1 MTDSAQTLWA
11 IHPTQLSKNS
21 EWWTSSQADTIWSAQ
36 KNIDSPEKYL
46 NYLLSLMVKYDS
58 SDIYLTHGE
67 PPSIR
72 IYGEVR
78 RLTSLPKLEDATLES
93 LCSVLMVSED
103 EKSFQEHMSCDTW
116 YSLNG
121 RRYRVNISSQRWHKM
136 IVIRLLAEKVPMID
150 DLWLPA
156 IFKNLTKKTNWIIFV
171 AWATWSWKS
180 TTLAA
185 MIEEINCIRPCHI
198 ITIEDPIEY
207 IFEPK
212 KAIFDQKQLDKDVT
226 SFASAM
232 KYAMR
237 QRPDVILFGEARDP
251 ESLRN
256 AVALAETG
264 HLVLTTIHARSAEQ
278 TINKIISMFPVD
290 EQPTIKNQLAE
301 NMTAIII
308 QRLLKRSDENSL
320 ITAHE
325 ILINNKA
332 VENIIREN
340 KLNQLD
346 NVIYTNR
353 ASWMQLLEDN
363 LAELVDK
370 WIISADVALF
380 NANDRERMKS
390 NLKDLVQRGGGV

>member
-1 MTDSAQTLWA
+1 MTESTQTLWA

-21 EWWTSSQADTIWSAQ
+21 EWWTSSQAEGIWAAQ

-363 LAELVDK
+363 LAELVAK
-370 WIISADVALF
+370 WLISAESALF
-380 NANDRERMKS
+380 NANDRERMKN
-390 NLKDLVQRGGGV
+390 NLKDLTHGE

>member
-1 MTDSAQTLWA
+1 
-11 IHPTQLSKNS
+11 
-21 EWWTSSQADTIWSAQ
+21 
-36 KNIDSPEKYL
+36 
-46 NYLLSLMVKYDS
+46 
-58 SDIYLTHGE
+58 
-67 PPSIR
+67 
-72 IYGEVR
+72 
-78 RLTSLPKLEDATLES
+78 
-93 LCSVLMVSED
+93 
-103 EKSFQEHMSCDTW
+103 
-116 YSLNG
+116 
-121 RRYRVNISSQRWHKM
+121 
-136 IVIRLLAEKVPMID
+136 
-150 DLWLPA
+150 
-156 IFKNLTKKTNWIIFV
+156 
-171 AWATWSWKS
+171 
-180 TTLAA
+180 

-332 VENIIREN
+332 VF
-340 KLNQLD
+340 
-346 NVIYTNR
+346 
-353 ASWMQLLEDN
+353 LE
-363 LAELVDK
+363 LTT
-370 WIISADVALF
+370 
-380 NANDRERMKS
+380 
-390 NLKDLVQRGGGV
+390 

>member
-1 MTDSAQTLWA
+1 MTDSTQTLWA

-21 EWWTSSQADTIWSAQ
+21 EWWTSSQAEGIWAGQ

-370 WIISADVALF
+370 WMISADVALF

-390 NLKDLVQRGGGV
+390 NLKDIVQRGGV